1 MIEKQEQ
8 ILHPRPRQQD
18 YEPEGIIQTARG
30 QNFGQAQ
37 RLGAEATPRND
48 HVKLNP
54 RLQPRIY
61 LRLCEEN
68 GVIWHS
74 EMVEKRV
81 GGEFLSRILQ
91 THFRVVFYDVFG
103 GCEVTKMQSS
113 HLNSHRR
120 PHSARENWNFTR

>member
-1 MIEKQEQ
+1 MRAGK
-8 ILHPRPRQQD
+8 
-18 YEPEGIIQTARG
+18 AS
-30 QNFGQAQ
+30 
-37 RLGAEATPRND
+37 
-48 HVKLNP
+48 K
-54 RLQPRIY
+54 Y

-74 EMVEKRV
+74 EMVEKQV
-81 GGEFLSRILQ
+81 GGEFLSRILE

-120 PHSARENWNFTR
+120 PHSAPGRYQAAFDFST